1 MNRPV
6 ILVTI
11 GLLSGCATAPP
22 ATPPQAMFVGESV
35 PEVTGKLVS
44 ICMDRGYEVMESS
57 NTHVLCE
64 TRATSAEDMMYRSL
78 MVGSGG
84 TPTVKRIRFSMAS
97 VPEGVRVMGSL
108 NLQSQQ
114 VFGQVKSMPVTD
126 AKTREQIRSAL
137 LQAGGI

>member
-1 MNRPV
+1 
-6 ILVTI
+6 
-11 GLLSGCATAPP
+11 
-22 ATPPQAMFVGESV
+22 
-35 PEVTGKLVS
+35 
-44 ICMDRGYEVMESS
+44 
-57 NTHVLCE
+57 
-64 TRATSAEDMMYRSL
+64 MYRSL